1 MNRVFKGLTV
11 AALSLATSA
20 VFASPTYLIIHN
32 RTNVESN
39 AYIDGTI
46 DSHQPTKANSDGKV
60 HWAVVRMI
68 CFGHITGGNCGA
80 LIKMATNTPNPVN
93 LGWLNLNIESGVIT
107 PTEIRANGYTIKVN
121 GPGEATITKD

>member
-1 MNRVFKGLTV
+1 MNRLFKGLTV

-68 CFGHITGGNCGA
+68 CFGHIAGGNCGA
-80 LIKMATNTPNPVN
+80 LIKMATNTSNPVN

-121 GPGEATITKD
+121 GPGEATITKV

>member
-1 MNRVFKGLTV
+1 MNRLFKGLTV

-68 CFGHITGGNCGA
+68 CFGHIVGGNCGA
-80 LIKMATNTPNPVN
+80 LIKMATNTSNPVN